1 MIDMRVQGYKLGL
14 IPNIKAA
21 ANAKDDLLGKDIGHI
36 LVLRGYE
43 ESID

>member
-21 ANAKDDLLGKDIGHI
+21 ANAKGELLGKDIGLT
-36 LVLRGYE
+36 LVLRGYD

>member
-21 ANAKDDLLGKDIGHI
+21 ANAKGELLGKDIGHI
-36 LVLRGYE
+36 LVLCGYD

>member
-21 ANAKDDLLGKDIGHI
+21 AGHI
-36 LVLRGYE
+36 LVLRGYD

>member
-21 ANAKDDLLGKDIGHI
+21 ANAKGDLLGKDIGHM
-36 LVLRGYE
+36 LEPSGYN